1 MKSLLTI
8 SVLTLL
14 NIKLNFLPTG
24 TLMAAMAA
32 SIVLDF
38 VTGLI
43 KAVIAKDA
51 RTSQGYR
58 KTVVKFMQYGGAVCV
73 SMLMKF
79 LMMRSG
85 ETAMQA
91 ISPYADY
98 LNNGL
103 LIFILFIEITSILE
117 NMYAID
123 NSSPFAQYFIKPLLS
138 IMTVAIKNN
147 SIAKKAAEQMEAKDQ
162 TPTS

>member
-1 MKSLLTI
+1 MKTMFTI
-8 SVLTLL
+8 GVLTLL
-14 NIKLNFLPTG
+14 NVQLNFLPTG
-24 TLMAAMAA
+24 TLMVAMAA
-32 SIVLDF
+32 SICLDF

-73 SMLMKF
+73 SMLLKF

-85 ETAMQA
+85 EQAMQA

-103 LIFILFIEITSILE
+103 LIFIIFIEITSILE

-138 IMTVAIKNN
+138 IMTVAIKKN
-147 SIAKKAAEQMEAKDQ
+147 SIAKAAEQEEKAQ
-162 TPTS
+162 NTTP